1 MISRFG
7 SQTALEVRRLADPR
21 VVVIAWR
28 TVSDVYGG
36 SNSVSVF
43 TTATTVVQVGGGR
56 CRRAVRRRRVASRA
70 SVHSG
75 LRLASIFAA
84 CVFSPPPAAAA
95 FAQVQPMP
103 SSTVQ
108 LETRATDPCC
118 G

>member
-43 TTATTVVQVGGGR
+43 TTATTVVQVGGGKMQES
-56 CRRAVRRRRVASRA
+56 CQETTRRIKSKCTFRAEAGFYIRSLCFQPTACSRSVRSGAANAKLHRA
-70 SVHSG
+70 
-75 LRLASIFAA
+75 A
-84 CVFSPPPAAAA
+84 
-95 FAQVQPMP
+95 
-103 SSTVQ
+103 
-108 LETRATDPCC
+108 
-118 G
+118 